1 MLLSLALSK
10 LFSTTYWW
18 DTTLASILQRCLCE
32 KLYLSFLGTFFAW
45 LFCYFSW
52 INASTNWNEELVMI
66 CRLSGIEGFGFV
78 RIKFFTSPLHKVML
92 YSYPSLLAFEW
103 QSIFYS
109 PPLHSVSDDWSFLRP
124 PWKPW
129 ISPKKS
135 SNRPPLPPLHIYPP
149 LPSREKS
156 WLVLYL
162 IVTAIYSP
170 NETDWQTPTA

>member
-1 MLLSLALSK
+1 MRHDFSFNPPKMFMWKIYLSLERFFFDCFVIFLELTPRRIEMRNLLWYVALVESK
-10 LFSTTYWW
+10 V
-18 DTTLASILQRCLCE
+18 
-32 KLYLSFLGTFFAW
+32 
-45 LFCYFSW
+45 
-52 INASTNWNEELVMI
+52 LV
-66 CRLSGIEGFGFV
+66 LSGQN
-78 RIKFFTSPLHKVML
+78 FFSSPLHKVML

-156 WLVLYL
+156 SLVPYL

-170 NETDWQTPTA
+170 NETDWQTPSA

>member
-1 MLLSLALSK
+1 
-10 LFSTTYWW
+10 
-18 DTTLASILQRCLCE
+18 
-32 KLYLSFLGTFFAW
+32 
-45 LFCYFSW
+45 
-52 INASTNWNEELVMI
+52 MI
-66 CRLSGIEGFGFV
+66 CHLSGIEGFGFV
-78 RIKFFTSPLHKVML
+78 RIKFFSSPLHKVML

-129 ISPKKS
+129 ISPEKS

-170 NETDWQTPTA
+170 NETDWQTPICYFILKLFWLAVEGKLVLTLISLHDWIKSYPESGKADSTYSSLYLIVP